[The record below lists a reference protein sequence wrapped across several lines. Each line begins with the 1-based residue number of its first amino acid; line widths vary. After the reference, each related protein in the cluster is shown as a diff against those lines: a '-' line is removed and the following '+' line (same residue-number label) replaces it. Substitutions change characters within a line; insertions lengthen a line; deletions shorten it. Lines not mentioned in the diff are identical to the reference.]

1 MNKKKIPNTK
11 KIFCLLHR
19 LKAIQKIFLS
29 VGLSFRNHA
38 IFNLDTFRHLCYN
51 TLLFFTE
58 KTSSKPK
65 TVTEIISPVSPSV
78 VAAPEF
84 AEYEN
89 MYKRG
94 EWNCYMCSKW
104 FSRCGIK

>member
-1 MNKKKIPNTK
+1 MLDCPLEITPSLIWT
-11 KIFCLLHR
+11 
-19 LKAIQKIFLS
+19 LS
-29 VGLSFRNHA
+29 DIYVITHY
-38 IFNLDTFRHLCYN
+38 C
-51 TLLFFTE
+51 FFTE

-104 FSRCGIK
+104 FSRYGIK